1 MAIRPDIE
9 RVTPAR
15 DRAGGGWAGLFVA
28 AFRESRNAMVLVD
41 ESRKIVDVNGAM
53 LALVGYARANMV
65 GRQTYD
71 FVAGGPM
78 MSPQQWNVLLDA
90 ERFTGDVGLVCA
102 DGSTVGV
109 QWAATSEVVTG
120 RHLVLCVALSTSRWG
135 GRFRR
140 PDQPVDPDQHLS
152 SRELEVLR
160 LVASG
165 RSGPEIADE
174 LRIAHNTVR
183 THVRN
188 AMTKTGARS
197 RAHLVAKALAEGH
210 ALR

>member
-1 MAIRPDIE
+1 MA
-9 RVTPAR
+9 TPNVAGATRR
-15 DRAGGGWAGLFVA
+15 DQAGRGWAGLFLT
-28 AFRESRNAMVLVD
+28 AFRESRNAMALID
-41 ESRKIVDVNGAM
+41 ASRQIVDVNGAM
-53 LALVGYARANMV
+53 LALIGYLRADIVGK
-65 GRQTYD
+65 QTYD
-71 FVAGGPM
+71 FVAGGPL
-78 MSPQQWNVLLDA
+78 MSPDEWNVLLDA
-90 ERFTGDVGLVCA
+90 ERFTGNVELVCA
-102 DGSTVGV
+102 DGSMVGV

-120 RHLVLCVALSTSRWG
+120 RQLVLCVALSTSRWG

-140 PDQPVDPDQHLS
+140 PAQPADPDQHLS

-165 RSGPEIADE
+165 SSGPEIADE